1 MVESNDSMADADTL
15 EGPESEA
22 GGGDGSSPV
31 DPSRRT
37 FMARATVA
45 MGGVIGAITAVPLVG
60 YVFYPV
66 GKKLVRSPDEPIEVA
81 AVHELPPGG
90 KPLLVAVNADAVRDA
105 WSVSA
110 APLGAVWLRKLDK
123 GGTTEV
129 QALSATCPHL
139 GCSVGY
145 DEDAKE
151 FLCPCHKSVFALD
164 GEKKS
169 GPAKRGMDPLTTE
182 IKNGRV
188 TVRYKKFRSDVPDR
202 EEV

>member
-1 MVESNDSMADADTL
+1 MAESNDSMADADTL
-15 EGPESEA
+15 EGPEPKA
-22 GGGDGSSPV
+22 GGGDGGSPA

-66 GKKLVRSPDEPIEVA
+66 GKRLVKSPDAPIEVA
-81 AVHELPPGG
+81 SLHELPPGG
-90 KPLLVAVNADAVRDA
+90 KPMLVAVKAEALRDA

-110 APLGAVWLRKLDK
+110 APLGGVWLRKLET
-123 GGTTEV
+123 GGTTKVE
-129 QALSATCPHL
+129 ALSATCPHL

-145 DEDAKE
+145 DAEANE

-164 GEKKS
+164 GERKS
-169 GPAKRGMDPLTTE
+169 GPAKRGMDPLKTE
-182 IKNGRV
+182 IKDGRV
-188 TVRYKKFRSDVPDR
+188 AVRYKKFRPDVPDR